1 MNTASMRVAAALVAA
16 LGAAGPLQAQA
27 PAAPPPV
34 SAFFATEVLSQP
46 LLSPDGKRLAV
57 LVANEKTGRLQLG
70 VIDLDA
76 VLKPT
81 LAAGYT
87 DGDIHSVQWVN
98 NTRLSYGVTDLQV
111 TYDEQR
117 APGLY
122 AVDHDGKNERLLIQ
136 RHWRQAVT
144 STAVSS
150 RELTPLHRLLRTLRD
165 GGADVIITRS
175 NLDGTGRQVVN
186 TTPMR
191 LNTLTGQAIPLVTT
205 VPAGARWWIVDDSAQ
220 PRMVYAQVEGQAQVH
235 WRAAADAPWTQV
247 ASFDAYRGGAG
258 FSPAAI
264 GPDGEVYATAY
275 RMSTGGTNELF
286 RFDRQTLK
294 LEAAPLVSIAGFD
307 YRGHLIFDHAKRRLL
322 GVRVVGDA
330 AATAWIDDAMKQLQE
345 RVDKKLPGLATL
357 VDIPE
362 CNCGRWAVVT
372 AYSDR
377 QPPAYLLYD
386 REKDEVQLIGR
397 SRPGIDPRQMAQR
410 DFVRFKARDGLTI
423 PMHVTK
429 PAGKGPWP
437 TVVLVHDGPY
447 IRGGSWGWTPA
458 SQFLASRGYLV
469 LEPEFRGSR
478 GYGDAHFKAGFK
490 QWGLKMQDDIVD
502 GARWAISEKLADP
515 QRQCIVGGDYGGYAT
530 LMGLIRDSDLFRCG
544 VAWAAITDIQL
555 LFELHWSATSEIY
568 REHGMPV
575 LIGDP
580 VKDAAQLEA
589 TSPLKQAHRLKKPLL
604 LAHGSADPW
613 VPVQHGTRF
622 VDAVRKSNSLV
633 EWVEYTNEGH
643 ALSKPENRYDFYSRM
658 EKFLATHL
666 QAK

>member
-1 MNTASMRVAAALVAA
+1 
-16 LGAAGPLQAQA
+16 
-27 PAAPPPV
+27 
-34 SAFFATEVLSQP
+34 
-46 LLSPDGKRLAV
+46 
-57 LVANEKTGRLQLG
+57 
-70 VIDLDA
+70 
-76 VLKPT
+76 
-81 LAAGYT
+81 
-87 DGDIHSVQWVN
+87 
-98 NTRLSYGVTDLQV
+98 
-111 TYDEQR
+111 
-117 APGLY
+117 
-122 AVDHDGKNERLLIQ
+122 
-136 RHWRQAVT
+136 
-144 STAVSS
+144 
-150 RELTPLHRLLRTLRD
+150 
-165 GGADVIITRS
+165 
-175 NLDGTGRQVVN
+175 
-186 TTPMR
+186 
-191 LNTLTGQAIPLVTT
+191 
-205 VPAGARWWIVDDSAQ
+205 
-220 PRMVYAQVEGQAQVH
+220 
-235 WRAAADAPWTQV
+235 
-247 ASFDAYRGGAG
+247 
-258 FSPAAI
+258 
-264 GPDGEVYATAY
+264 
-275 RMSTGGTNELF
+275 
-286 RFDRQTLK
+286 
-294 LEAAPLVSIAGFD
+294 
-307 YRGHLIFDHAKRRLL
+307 
-322 GVRVVGDA
+322 
-330 AATAWIDDAMKQLQE
+330 
-345 RVDKKLPGLATL
+345 
-357 VDIPE
+357 
-362 CNCGRWAVVT
+362 
-372 AYSDR
+372 
-377 QPPAYLLYD
+377 
-386 REKDEVQLIGR
+386 
-397 SRPGIDPRQMAQR
+397 
-410 DFVRFKARDGLTI
+410 
-423 PMHVTK
+423 
-429 PAGKGPWP
+429 
-437 TVVLVHDGPY
+437 VHDGPY

-589 TSPLKQAHRLKKPLL
+589 TSPLKQAHRLKQPLL